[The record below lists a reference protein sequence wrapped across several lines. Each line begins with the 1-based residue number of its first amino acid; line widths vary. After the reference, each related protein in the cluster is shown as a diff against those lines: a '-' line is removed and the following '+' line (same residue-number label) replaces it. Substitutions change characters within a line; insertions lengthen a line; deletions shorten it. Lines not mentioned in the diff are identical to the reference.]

1 MCASKY
7 AATSASV
14 AVIWPRNADDG
25 TWTSW
30 TFTFSFRRVNSASA
44 SASVTAT
51 QSVTTARSFS
61 TSSCRRRLASNSP
74 GDIGGL
80 ARVQHGLV
88 LRFADELA
96 VQLEL
101 RHRQDPLPDLVVGDR
116 HAEALGLGD
125 HRLLVDQL
133 LQHLLLEAE
142 LSEQLLAD
150 AGPVRLPVGRHLALV
165 GGPELQDADA
175 PAVHLRDLV
184 AWQGSAGGVFRAQEV
199 RDVQNDERHHHKAEA
214 PLEPALVTPH
224 TVEHRHGACISI
236 QSKLLV

>member
-1 MCASKY
+1 MDQLDLHLFVPA
-7 AATSASV
+7 
-14 AVIWPRNADDG
+14 RE
-25 TWTSW
+25 
-30 TFTFSFRRVNSASA
+30 FRVGFGIGHGNPVGDHRAELLDEQLPA
-44 SASVTAT
+44 E
-51 QSVTTARSFS
+51 ARFELAGRH
-61 TSSCRRRLASNSP
+61 RRP
-74 GDIGGL
+74 GG
-80 ARVQHGLV
+80 VQHGLV

-125 HRLLVDQL
+125 HGLLVDEL

-165 GGPELQDADA
+165 GRPELQDADA

-184 AWQGSAGGVFRAQEV
+184 AWQGSSGGVFRAQEV
-199 RDVQNDERHHHKAEA
+199 RNVQNDERHHHKAEA